1 MRILF
6 WNQEYLPSL
15 GGVEVHTE
23 RLARELLARGHEV
36 SVVTGLSAAFLAPQD
51 TINGV
56 VVFRFPFHQV
66 LTARNLDE
74 LGALRSDILR
84 VKHLLSPEIVHVN
97 LTDAGPMLHLMT
109 PTDGEATV
117 VAFHRALGA
126 LPSAWGLARAL
137 ARRAAAIVAPST
149 KTATDVAGFL
159 VRQASEIHVI
169 ENGAPPSELLAV
181 PPLPALPP
189 IRFLFAGRLVAEKAP
204 DVAIRATGLLAA
216 RGIDIKL
223 EVAGAGPD
231 RSQLED
237 LADRLGIA
245 SRVEFPGSLS
255 RGRLALAFHAASA
268 ILVPSIVPE
277 TFSQVAAEAALAGRP
292 AVASRIGAL
301 PETIVDGETGLLFPP
316 GDVEALASWMLNL
329 AETPG
334 RARQLGEAGRVRAQE
349 RYTLGMMTS
358 RYEAL
363 YDHALVRHLMVE

>member
-6 WNQEYLPSL
+6 WNQEYFPSL

-23 RLARELLARGHEV
+23 RLAKELLARGHEV

-51 TINGV
+51 TIDGIA
-56 VVFRFPFHQV
+56 VFRFPFHQV
-66 LTARNLDE
+66 LTARDLDE

-84 VKHLLSPEIVHVN
+84 LKRRLSPEIVHVN

-109 PTDGEATV
+109 TTDSEATV

-137 ARRAAAIVAPST
+137 ARRAAAMVAPST
-149 KTATDVAGFL
+149 QTATDVAGFL
-159 VRQASEIHVI
+159 IRQVSEMHVI

-181 PPLPALPP
+181 PRLPALPP
-189 IRFLFAGRLVAEKAP
+189 LQFLFAGRLVAEKAAH
-204 DVAIRATGLLAA
+204 VAIRATGLLAA

-231 RSQLED
+231 LPQLED
-237 LADRLGIA
+237 LAYRLGIA
-245 SRVEFPGSLS
+245 ARVDFLGSLS
-255 RGRLALAFHAASA
+255 HGRLALAYGTASA

-292 AVASRIGAL
+292 VLASRIGAL
-301 PETIVDGETGLLFPP
+301 PETVVDGETGLLFPP
-316 GDVEALASWMLNL
+316 GDVEALAALMLNL

-334 RARQLGEAGRVRAQE
+334 RASQLGEAGRVRAQE

-363 YDHALVRHLMVE
+363 YHHALVSPLVAG